1 MLRLDSGWIRRVG
14 SRGMKCIDRIVDH
27 DEYIQDM
34 SRGRALQSKRIIP
47 FTRTLSAFLV
57 GERELA
63 ANLQEDSLRDD

>member
-14 SRGMKCIDRIVDH
+14 SRGMKSIDRIVDY

-47 FTRTLSAFLV
+47 FTTLSAFLV
-57 GERELA
+57 GERKLA